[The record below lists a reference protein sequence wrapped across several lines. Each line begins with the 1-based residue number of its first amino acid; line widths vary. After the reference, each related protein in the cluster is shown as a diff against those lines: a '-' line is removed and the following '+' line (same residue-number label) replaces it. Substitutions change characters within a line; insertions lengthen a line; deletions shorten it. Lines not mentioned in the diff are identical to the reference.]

1 MHVAAYASAAL
12 LYLAAS
18 IRYAVRFAEARTGA
32 TALVAS
38 VIFAG
43 VASHTLGVALYWL
56 EFGEPPLVGL
66 GPSLATLALLIAL
79 ALAGLGL
86 FSAARAVGL
95 LLAPVAG
102 MLLLFALLV
111 GIEPAAS
118 GLAFRGSWL
127 LLHVSLSFL
136 GYAGWVVAAAAALMY
151 LLQFRQLKHKRLGAV
166 FEFFPPLN
174 TLDRLAE
181 WAMVVGFCAL
191 TLGISVGWAWTI
203 QFEGGFR
210 WSDPKVVWG
219 LLTWFA
225 LLLALWARL
234 SGGRTNQQAA
244 YWNVSGFAVVSL
256 AYLVVKLMIPGTQFF
271 L

>member
-18 IRYAVRFAEARTGA
+18 VRYAVRFAEARAGA
-32 TALVAS
+32 TTLVAF

-43 VASHTLGVALYWL
+43 VVSHTLGVALYWL

-102 MLLLFALLV
+102 LLLLFALLV
-111 GIEPAAS
+111 GIEPATSALS
-118 GLAFRGSWL
+118 FRGSWL

-151 LLQFRQLKHKRLGAV
+151 LLQFRQLKHKHLGAI

-203 QFEGGFR
+203 RFEGGFR

-234 SGGRTNQQAA
+234 SGRRTNQQAA
-244 YWNVSGFAVVSL
+244 FWNVSGFAVVSL
-256 AYLVVKLMIPGTQFF
+256 AYLVAKLMIPGTQFF